1 MTAIRAMKFSHL
13 IGQEVGTA
21 TLIKELARGG
31 MAVIFVAYQKTL
43 KRRIAIK
50 ILPKSILTPI
60 TAELFQQEAEAAA
73 ILSHPNIIQIY
84 EVGETS
90 DFLYFTMQLVQGRPV
105 SEYLKMARRQVLPSR
120 RILPLKMT
128 FETIIQVLKGLEHA
142 HQQNIVHRDIKP
154 SNILIESHTQRSI
167 ITDFGI
173 SHITQGAN
181 DKIISV
187 KGTPLYMAPEQIY
200 SRKIDHRVDIYA
212 VGIMLFEMLV
222 QKLPLPPY
230 GSVEEL
236 VAMKLELREQIFQ
249 KIPSEMNPQLHQEI
263 DRVVEKAVS
272 SDPDKRYANCR
283 EFIHDLGA
291 YQDHYMPRSRVPS
304 S

>member
-1 MTAIRAMKFSHL
+1 MTAIRAMKFTHL
-13 IGQEVGTA
+13 IGQDVGTA

-50 ILPKSILTPI
+50 ILPKSILTPL

-84 EVGETS
+84 EVGETP

-105 SEYLKMARRQVLPSR
+105 SEFLKMARRQVLPSR
-120 RILPLKMT
+120 RILPLQMT
-128 FETIIQVLKGLEHA
+128 LEAIIQVLKGLAYA

-154 SNILIESHTQRSI
+154 SNILIESHTRRAI

-173 SHITQGAN
+173 SHITQGS
-181 DKIISV
+181 DEKTLSV

-212 VGIMLFEMLV
+212 TGIMLFEMLV

-230 GSVEEL
+230 GSIEEL
-236 VAMKLELREQIFQ
+236 VAMKLGLRDQIFQ
-249 KIPSEMNPQLHQEI
+249 KKPSEMNPLLDSEM
-263 DRVVEKAVS
+263 DRIVEKAVYP
-272 SDPDKRYANCR
+272 DPEKRYADCGELLN
-283 EFIHDLGA
+283 DLIA
-291 YQDHYMPRSRVPS
+291 YQELVRSKER
-304 S
+304 

>member
-1 MTAIRAMKFSHL
+1 MKFTHL
-13 IGQEVGTA
+13 IGQDVGTA

-60 TAELFQQEAEAAA
+60 TAYLFQQEAEAAA

-84 EVGETS
+84 EVGETP

-105 SEYLKMARRQVLPSR
+105 SEHLKMARRQVLPSR
-120 RILPLKMT
+120 RILPLNLT
-128 FETIIQVLKGLEHA
+128 LETIVQVLKGLDYA
-142 HQQNIVHRDIKP
+142 HQQNIIHRDIKP
-154 SNILIESHTQRSI
+154 SNILIEQHTQRPI

-173 SHITQGAN
+173 SHITQGT
-181 DKIISV
+181 DEKTISV

-212 VGIMLFEMLV
+212 VGIMLFDMLV
-222 QKLPLPPY
+222 QKLPLPTY

-236 VAMKLELREQIFQ
+236 VAMKLGLREQIFQ
-249 KIPSEMNPQLHQEI
+249 KKPSEMNLQLHPEI
-263 DRVVEKAVS
+263 DLVVEKAVAP
-272 SDPDKRYANCR
+272 DPDKRYANCQ
-283 EFIHDLGA
+283 EFINDLII
-291 YQDHYMPRSRVPS
+291 YRDLYLTKKN
-304 S
+304 